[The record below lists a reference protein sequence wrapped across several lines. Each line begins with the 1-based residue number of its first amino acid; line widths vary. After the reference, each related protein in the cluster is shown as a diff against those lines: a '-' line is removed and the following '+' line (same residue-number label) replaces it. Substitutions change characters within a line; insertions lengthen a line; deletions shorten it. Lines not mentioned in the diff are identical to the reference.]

1 MLDGDV
7 LLNIFFN
14 QLMMQS
20 TRLAFFTLNFISVK
34 SSNHL
39 AKYRPKNG
47 ESFSKIF
54 IQA

>member
-39 AKYRPKNG
+39 AKYIPKNG